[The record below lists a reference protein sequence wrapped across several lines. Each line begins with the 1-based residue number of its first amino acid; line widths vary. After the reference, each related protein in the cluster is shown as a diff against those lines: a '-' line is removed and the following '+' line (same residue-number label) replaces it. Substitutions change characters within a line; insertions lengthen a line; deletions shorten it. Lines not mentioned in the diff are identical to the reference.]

1 MFINLSLSE
10 TFLSIQ
16 KFFYIMRVAVYYSNK
31 DVRLEE
37 RPIPQISDGEL
48 LVKVMAS
55 GICGTDVMEWYR
67 IKKAPIVLGHEIA
80 GIVEKAGKNVKNFK
94 SGDRVFVSHHVPC
107 MKCNYCRDG
116 HHTACETLH
125 KTNFDP
131 GGFSEYLRVPKI
143 NAEIGTFKLPEN
155 ISFDEGTF
163 IEPIGTVLR
172 AQRLA
177 NLKENQSLLV
187 IGSGISGLMHI
198 KAAKSKNV
206 KKIIAVDI
214 NEYRLN
220 AAKRFGADYIFNAND
235 DIILKIKEVN
245 ENRLADMVIV
255 CTGALP
261 AARQALQCVDKGG
274 TILFFAVPKPE
285 EKLEIPIN
293 DFWRDEVKI
302 MTSYGAAPNDLEESI
317 KLIASKRLNLQEMI
331 THKLKFNEIQTG
343 FQLVAEAKESLKV
356 IVYPQE

>member
-1 MFINLSLSE
+1 
-10 TFLSIQ
+10 
-16 KFFYIMRVAVYYSNK
+16 MRVAVYYNNK

-37 RPIPQISDGEL
+37 RPIPQISDDEL

-67 IKKAPIVLGHEIA
+67 LKKAPLVLGHEMS

-94 SGDRVFVSHHVPC
+94 IGDRVFVSHHVPC
-107 MKCNYCRDG
+107 MKCHYCLNG

-125 KTNFDP
+125 RTNFDP

-143 NAEIGTFKLPEN
+143 NAELGTFQLPDN

-172 AQRLA
+172 AQKTA
-177 NLKENQSLLV
+177 GIKESHTLLI
-187 IGSGISGLMHI
+187 IGSGISGLMHV
-198 KAAKSKNV
+198 KVAKSKNV
-206 KKIIAVDI
+206 RKIIAVDI

-220 AAKRFGADYIFNAND
+220 AAKRFGADYSINANS
-235 DIILKIKEVN
+235 DIVLKIKEIN
-245 ENRLADMVIV
+245 KNRLADIVIV
-255 CTGALP
+255 CTGALK
-261 AARQALQCVDKGG
+261 AAQQALTCVDKGG
-274 TILFFAVPKPE
+274 TILFFAVPRPD

-293 DFWRDEVKI
+293 DFWRNDVKI

-317 KLIASKRLNLQEMI
+317 KLIASQKLNLHEMI
-331 THKLKFNEIQTG
+331 THKLKFDEIQKG
-343 FQLVAEAKESLKV
+343 FQLVAEAKDSIKV
-356 IVYPQE
+356 IVEINN